1 MLAIAQQQVRLR
13 GKVVSDSI
21 AIPSVTV
28 MNLVTEQVVQSN
40 AQGEFSID
48 AKEDDLLVFSHLN
61 YEYKRRLIDSDD
73 LKKGAITVKLIY
85 KPTELEEVVIL
96 RDINPEDL
104 GLVPKGQKKYTV
116 AERRL
121 KQAGEFKPM
130 AMIGMVAGLS
140 IPVDPIINAI
150 TGRTKMLKKDV
161 KTERKERFLAKV
173 GSMYNTE
180 YFTDRLRIPSDYVE
194 GFKYYIVDDINFTT
208 ALESEKK
215 PRIDLE
221 ITQLAQK
228 YNELIALESK

>member
-1 MLAIAQQQVRLR
+1 
-13 GKVVSDSI
+13 
-21 AIPSVTV
+21 
-28 MNLVTEQVVQSN
+28 MNLVSEQVVQTN
-40 AQGEFSID
+40 AQGEFAIM

-73 LKKGAITVKLIY
+73 IKKGAITVKLIY
-85 KPTELEEVVIL
+85 KPTELDEVVIL

-121 KQAGEFKPM
+121 KQAGEFKPEM
-130 AMIGMVAGLS
+130 WVGMVAGLS

-161 KTERKERFLAKV
+161 KTEKKERFLAKIS
-173 GSMYNTE
+173 GMYETG
-180 YFTDRLRIPSDYVE
+180 YFTDTLKIPADYVN
-194 GFKYYIVDDINFTT
+194 GFLYYIVEDANFTS
-208 ALESEKK
+208 ALETGKK
-215 PRIDLE
+215 PSIDLE

-228 YNELIALESK
+228 YNELIALETKK